1 MREELGDRK
10 IKYIVYCRQCLKRP
24 GEQMGGTHVGGIRA
38 GLSEELDLTQT
49 FEGAKDTEGQSK
61 GENGPGRAFKAGE
74 CVGGVSSLC

>member
-1 MREELGDRK
+1 
-10 IKYIVYCRQCLKRP
+10 
-24 GEQMGGTHVGGIRA
+24 MGGTHVGGIRA

-74 CVGGVSSLC
+74 CVGGVSSLW